1 MPTGTDEKEKR
12 PPASVATAVSE
23 PVATFSRATLTAGR
37 APPAASVTDPRISA
51 VSRRPPPPASVTDPR
66 ISAGSASPAD
76 AQTTDPAST
85 TTHFHV
91 TIGHPGER
99 NEEDQR
105 TRNPQSTTLARRSR
119 S

>member
-37 APPAASVTDPRISA
+37 APPAASVTA
-51 VSRRPPPPASVTDPR
+51 PR

-76 AQTTDPAST
+76 AQTTDPAGT

-91 TIGHPGER
+91 TTGHPGER

-105 TRNPQSTTLARRSR
+105 TRSRQSTPLSRRVR
-119 S
+119 SDAADRV